1 MIDFNQIPSNIR
13 VPGAYVEVT
22 NILAQSGLQQLNT
35 RILVIGQRTSAGT
48 ILEGIPTL
56 ITSKQQA
63 ITSFGRGSMLA
74 NMFST
79 LFDNNPFTEKWAVA
93 LNDNGSGVAAT
104 GTLTVTGPATA
115 DGTINL
121 YVGGVRVQALVL
133 SGDAQNTI
141 ATALAAAINANADLP
156 VTAAASTNVVTVT
169 AKNKGECGNQI
180 DLRLNYL
187 GTLGGE
193 STPAGVSIAIV
204 AMASGATN
212 PDIATA
218 IAALPDEIYNFWIV
232 PYSDAANLNKLD
244 AELNDRW
251 SPLRQLD
258 GHALIAKA
266 GSVSTVGTFGQ
277 TRNNPHVSCMDAAFN
292 SPSPAY
298 LWASATMGQVAF
310 SATNDPARPFNTLP
324 LVGILPPPAADRRT
338 ITERNTLL
346 YDGIATHVV
355 TRDNTVEIERLIT
368 TYQLD
373 SASAPDSSYLDANIL
388 FNLSYI
394 KQTFVA
400 RMRQR
405 FSRVKLADD
414 GTITAAGQAVVT
426 PKSVRGEII
435 SLARDWQLLGLVD
448 DIPSFIQLLL
458 VERDITDR
466 TRVNILLP
474 PTLVSGLQILAT
486 QLAYLL

>member
-48 ILEGIPTL
+48 VLEAVPTL

-74 NMFST
+74 LMFST

-104 GTLTVTGPATA
+104 GTLTVTGPSTA
-115 DGTINL
+115 AGTINL
-121 YVGGVRVQALVL
+121 YIGGVRVQIAVA

-141 ATALAAAINANADLP
+141 ATAINAAINANLDLP
-156 VTAAASTNVVTVT
+156 VTSGVSTNVVTLT
-169 AKNKGECGNQI
+169 ARNKGDVGNQI
-180 DLRLNYL
+180 DLRLNYR
-187 GTLGGE
+187 GALGGE
-193 STPAGVSIAIV
+193 ATPAGVSIAIV
-204 AMASGATN
+204 QMASGATN
-212 PDIATA
+212 PDVATA
-218 IAALPDEIYNFWIV
+218 IAALPDEIYNFWIH
-232 PYSDAANLNKLD
+232 PYTDSSNLTKIEN
-244 AELNDRW
+244 ELNDRW

-258 GHALIAKA
+258 GHALTGKA
-266 GSVSTVGTFGQ
+266 GSVATVAAFGL
-277 TRNNPHVSCMDAAFN
+277 TRNNQHSTVLDSAFN
-292 SPSPAY
+292 SPSPAF
-298 LWASATMGQVAF
+298 LWGCACMGQAAF

-324 LVGILPPPAADRRT
+324 LIGILAPPAEDRRT

-355 TRDNTVEIERLIT
+355 QRDGTVEIDRLIT

-394 KQTFVA
+394 KQTFVI

-414 GTITAAGQAVVT
+414 GTIISAGQAIVT

-435 SLARDWQLLGLVD
+435 SLARDWEVLGLVD
-448 DIPSFIQLLL
+448 DIPSFISLLI
-458 VERDITDR
+458 VERNITDN
-466 TRVNILLP
+466 TRLDILLP
-474 PTLVSGLQILAT
+474 PTLVSGLQILAA